1 VSELTLKLIQL
12 GFLAVLWVFVL
23 VAVSVMRSD
32 LFGVK
37 QRRAAAAAVPRPAR
51 QPNQPRPPKPI
62 KPARPSKPGRGT
74 PHALAVLEGPLA
86 GQTIPL
92 GGEPLVVG
100 RAPDNAVVLQDD
112 YVSSRHARF
121 FAQDGRWYVEDL
133 GSTNGTQVGGNRIT
147 NQVPLHVG
155 TTVRL
160 GKTLLEV
167 RK

>member
-1 VSELTLKLIQL
+1 MSELTLRLVQL
-12 GFLAVLWVFVL
+12 GLLAVLWIFVL

-37 QRRAAAAAVPRPAR
+37 QRRPAPAAAPKAVRQPNAPRPAK
-51 QPNQPRPPKPI
+51 PKPA
-62 KPARPSKPGRGT
+62 KQGRPGRGT
-74 PHALAVLEGPLA
+74 PGNLAILEGPLA

-92 GGEPLVVG
+92 GAEPLVVG

-133 GSTNGTQVGGNRIT
+133 GSTNGTQVGGNRIA

>member
-1 VSELTLKLIQL
+1 VSELTLRLVQIGL
-12 GFLAVLWVFVL
+12 LALLWIFVL
-23 VAVSVMRSD
+23 VAVSVIRSD

-37 QRRAAAAAVPRPAR
+37 QRRPAAAAAAKPAR

-62 KPARPSKPGRGT
+62 KPPKPGKPGRGV
-74 PHALAVLEGPLA
+74 PKSLAILEGPLA
-86 GQTIPL
+86 GHSIPL
-92 GGEPLVVG
+92 GGEPLIIG
-100 RAPDNAVVLQDD
+100 RAPDNSVVLQDD

-133 GSTNGTQVGGNRIT
+133 GSTNGTQVGGNRIS

-160 GKTLLEV
+160 GKTVLEV

>member
-1 VSELTLKLIQL
+1 MDLDVYSWLNR
-12 GFLAVLWVFVL
+12 LAD
-23 VAVSVMRSD
+23 RH
-32 LFGVK
+32 
-37 QRRAAAAAVPRPAR
+37 
-51 QPNQPRPPKPI
+51 
-62 KPARPSKPGRGT
+62 
-74 PHALAVLEGPLA
+74 HALEEVF
-86 GQTIPL
+86 
-92 GGEPLVVG
+92 
-100 RAPDNAVVLQDD
+100 
-112 YVSSRHARF
+112 RF

>member
-1 VSELTLKLIQL
+1 VSELTLRLVQL
-12 GFLAVLWVFVL
+12 GLLAVLWIFVL

-37 QRRAAAAAVPRPAR
+37 QRRAAAAPAPRPVR
-51 QPNQPRPPKPI
+51 QADAPRPPKPVSP
-62 KPARPSKPGRGT
+62 KQGRPGRGT
-74 PHALAVLEGPLA
+74 PKSLAILEGPLA
-86 GQTIPL
+86 GQSIPL
-92 GGEPLVVG
+92 GAEPLVVG

-133 GSTNGTQVGGNRIT
+133 GSTNGTQVGGNRIA

>member
-1 VSELTLKLIQL
+1 MSELTLKLVQL
-12 GFLAVLWVFVL
+12 GFLAVLWIFVL

-37 QRRAAAAAVPRPAR
+37 QRRAAVASATKAR
-51 QPNQPRPPKPI
+51 QANQPRPPKPV
-62 KPARPSKPGRGT
+62 KPTKPGKPGRGT
-74 PHALAVLEGPLA
+74 PRTLAVLEGPLA
-86 GQTIPL
+86 GQTIAL

-100 RAPDNAVVLQDD
+100 RAADNSVVLQDD

-133 GSTNGTQVGGNRIT
+133 GSTNGTQVGGNRIS
-147 NQVPLHVG
+147 NQVALQVG

>member
-1 VSELTLKLIQL
+1 
-12 GFLAVLWVFVL
+12 
-23 VAVSVMRSD
+23 MRSD

-37 QRRAAAAAVPRPAR
+37 QRRAAAAAVPKAAR
-51 QPNQPRPPKPI
+51 QANQPRPKPPKPA
-62 KPARPSKPGRGT
+62 KQGKPGRGT
-74 PHALAVLEGPLA
+74 PRNLAVLEGPLA
-86 GQTIPL
+86 GQIIPL

-100 RAPDNAVVLQDD
+100 RAADNTIVLQDD

-133 GSTNGTQVGGNRIT
+133 GSTNGTQVGGNRIA

>member
-1 VSELTLKLIQL
+1 
-12 GFLAVLWVFVL
+12 
-23 VAVSVMRSD
+23 M
-32 LFGVK
+32 
-37 QRRAAAAAVPRPAR
+37 
-51 QPNQPRPPKPI
+51 
-62 KPARPSKPGRGT
+62 
-74 PHALAVLEGPLA
+74 
-86 GQTIPL
+86 
-92 GGEPLVVG
+92 
-100 RAPDNAVVLQDD
+100 LQDD

-133 GSTNGTQVGGNRIT
+133 GSTNGTQVGGNRIS

>member
-1 VSELTLKLIQL
+1 MSELTLRLVQL
-12 GFLAVLWVFVL
+12 GLLAVLWIFVL

-37 QRRAAAAAVPRPAR
+37 QRRAAPAAAPKSR
-51 QPNQPRPPKPI
+51 QANAPRPPKPV
-62 KPARPSKPGRGT
+62 KPAKQGKPGRGT
-74 PHALAVLEGPLA
+74 PKNLAILEGPLA

-100 RAPDNAVVLQDD
+100 RAADNSVVLQDD
-112 YVSSRHARF
+112 YVSSQHARF

>member
-1 VSELTLKLIQL
+1 MSELTLRLVQL
-12 GFLAVLWVFVL
+12 GLLAVLWIFVL

-37 QRRAAAAAVPRPAR
+37 QRRAAAAPAPRPVR
-51 QPNQPRPPKPI
+51 QADAPRPPKPVSP
-62 KPARPSKPGRGT
+62 KQGRPGRGT
-74 PHALAVLEGPLA
+74 PKSLAILEGPLA
-86 GQTIPL
+86 GQSIPL
-92 GGEPLVVG
+92 GAEPLVVG

-133 GSTNGTQVGGNRIT
+133 GSTNGTQVGGNRIA

>member
-1 VSELTLKLIQL
+1 MSELTLRLVQL
-12 GFLAVLWVFVL
+12 GLLAVLWIFVL

-37 QRRAAAAAVPRPAR
+37 QPRRAAAAAPKQAR
-51 QPNQPRPPKPI
+51 QPNAPRAPKPSKPPKQG
-62 KPARPSKPGRGT
+62 KPGRGT
-74 PHALAVLEGPLA
+74 PKSLAVLEGPLA

-92 GGEPLVVG
+92 GGDPLVVG
-100 RAPDNAVVLQDD
+100 RAADNSVVLQDD

-133 GSTNGTQVGGNRIT
+133 GSTNGTQVGGNRIS
-147 NQVPLHVG
+147 NQVPLNVG
-155 TTVRL
+155 TTVRM